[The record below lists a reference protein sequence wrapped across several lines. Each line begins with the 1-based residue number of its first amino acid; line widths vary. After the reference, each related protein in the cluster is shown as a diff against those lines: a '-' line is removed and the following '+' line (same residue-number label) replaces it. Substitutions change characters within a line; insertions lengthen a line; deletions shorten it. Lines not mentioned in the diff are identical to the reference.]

1 MHFVPA
7 LRLRES
13 IICVMDRS
21 DYVTIELKDTIVYSC
36 LTAVNRLL
44 KVIVYF
50 TILATLVLMPC
61 S

>member
-50 TILATLVLMPC
+50 TKLATLVLMPC

>member
-21 DYVTIELKDTIVYSC
+21 DYVAIELKDTIVYSC

-50 TILATLVLMPC
+50 TKLATLVLLPC

>member
-21 DYVTIELKDTIVYSC
+21 DYVTIELKDIIVYSC

-50 TILATLVLMPC
+50 TKLATLVLMPC

>member
-13 IICVMDRS
+13 ISCVMDRS
-21 DYVTIELKDTIVYSC
+21 DYVTIELKDIIVYSC

-50 TILATLVLMPC
+50 TKLATLVLMPC